1 MVIFQRGY
9 RAPHHGRSKEWGD
22 FLLSP
27 YLKKVKA
34 CSRGSGILFS
44 GTWLTEK
51 NISCGQVT
59 TKAWFPVIYTSF
71 GILEARYQ
79 PVAATHWGIRI
90 PCAWPAT
97 ATRNLWR
104 HHPAHLQ
111 WRLPTP
117 CCPATAFAGSPHV
130 ARHRVLRSTESTKVG
145 MFSGWEA
152 AALWD
157 SSVLWLVA
165 GVAGSGWWCW

>member
-1 MVIFQRGY
+1 MGWFFVKPLFKKKLKHVQGFRHFIFRHMTH
-9 RAPHHGRSKEWGD
+9 R
-22 FLLSP
+22 
-27 YLKKVKA
+27 
-34 CSRGSGILFS
+34 
-44 GTWLTEK
+44 K

-71 GILEARYQ
+71 GILEARHQ